1 MLDLTKLPSKAP
13 EYDLTTLFEAGCH
26 FGHQK
31 NKWHPKMRSFIYM
44 EKDGIHIFDLAKTA
58 SQLQLAYNAL
68 YQMGLAGKNVV
79 IVGTKRSVRD
89 IVSQAAQDSG
99 MLYITARWLGGLFTN
114 WDQVKLSL
122 KKLITTEDKLKSG
135 GFKGYTKYEILQIE
149 EEVMRLDRFFGGIR
163 GLEKLP
169 DCIIVIDPNHEK
181 IAIKEAG
188 HVGVPV
194 IALVDSNGN
203 PDLVDIAIPAN
214 DDAPA
219 SVTLIV
225 TELTKAYQQGRTDG
239 GIKLKPTETTKP
251 TIPASVVV
259 KSVDK
264 KPELAVVVEDGK
276 VQTQPTQKAES
287 TTPKTKPTKSVK
299 PAKPAKSVT
308 EAKTA
313 KTTKVT
319 KTKKE

>member
-13 EYDLTTLFEAGCH
+13 EYDLTALFEAGCH

-68 YQMGLAGKNVV
+68 YQLGLEGKNVV
-79 IVGTKRSVRD
+79 MVGTKRSVRD
-89 IVSQAAQDSG
+89 IVAKTAQDSG

-122 KKLITTEDKLKSG
+122 KKLITTEEKLKSG

-149 EEVMRLDRFFGGIR
+149 EDVIRLDRFFGGIR

-169 DCIIVIDPNHEK
+169 DCVVVIDPNHET
-181 IAIKEAG
+181 IAVKESR
-188 HVGVPV
+188 HVNVPV
-194 IALVDSNGN
+194 IALIDSNGN

-214 DDAPA
+214 DDSPA
-219 SVTLIV
+219 SVALIV
-225 TELTKAYQQGRTDG
+225 AELTKAYQQGRADG
-239 GIKLKPTETTKP
+239 GVKLKPTGQTVSGDKAP
-251 TIPASVVV
+251 VIPAS
-259 KSVDK
+259 
-264 KPELAVVVEDGK
+264 
-276 VQTQPTQKAES
+276 TS
-287 TTPKTKPTKSVK
+287 TTPVATETKTETTVDKPAEVAPKSVK
-299 PAKPAKSVT
+299 MKPATVKST
-308 EAKTA
+308 KPKTA
-313 KTTKVT
+313 KSKTTTRPNKV
-319 KTKKE
+319 KKV

>member
-13 EYDLTTLFEAGCH
+13 EYDLTALFEAGCH

-68 YQMGLAGKNVV
+68 YQLGLEGKTVV
-79 IVGTKRSVRD
+79 MVGTKRSVRD
-89 IVSQAAQDSG
+89 IVTQSAQDSG

-149 EEVMRLDRFFGGIR
+149 EDVIRLDRFFGGIR

-169 DCIIVIDPNHEK
+169 DCIVVIDPNHET
-181 IAIKEAG
+181 IAVKEAH

-194 IALVDSNGN
+194 IALIDSNGN

-219 SVTLIV
+219 SVALIV
-225 TELTKAYQQGRTDG
+225 AELTKAYQQGRADG
-239 GIKLKPTETTKP
+239 GIKMKTVPQASGAPTTP
-251 TIPASVVV
+251 VIPASTVIKTAVEKTPSDVVI
-259 KSVDK
+259 K
-264 KPELAVVVEDGK
+264 DGK
-276 VQTQPTQKAES
+276 VAVVATETKVAK
-287 TTPKTKPTKSVK
+287 TVKTKSAPVKSIK
-299 PAKPAKSVT
+299 AKPTDTKPKS
-308 EAKTA
+308 
-313 KTTKVT
+313 T
-319 KTKKE
+319 KTKKD